1 MKLGVPKETMD
12 GEQRVALAPDGVV
25 KLVDRGVEVLVEAG
39 AGRDYNVDEAYEEAG
54 AQVVADAEELWR
66 TADVVA
72 KVRAPTEAELEL
84 AHEGSIVISFLQPVQ
99 QAELVN
105 ELGSRGVTVLSM
117 DAIPRIARA
126 QSMDA
131 LSSMSSISGYK
142 GVVIGAGALGKYLP
156 MMTTAAGTTKAAKVL
171 VLGAGVAGLQAIATA
186 RRLGAEVS
194 AFDIRPEVKEQIES
208 LGAKFVEPEQEEEP
222 VEEVEEEEEP
232 PRGFAGLMHRFRT
245 SVGADELVPDSS
257 DEEDSHDGAEDE
269 DHDED
274 GASAPGGY
282 AREQGDEKQRQDR
295 ELVSDRLRETDVVI
309 TTALIPGR
317 PAPTLITEEMVDGM
331 APGSIVVDLAAEA
344 GGNCELTKA
353 GEVVEHG
360 LVHIHGPLDLPSSM
374 PIHASQL
381 YSRNVVSLVSH
392 LVDDDGEL
400 ELDFEDEI
408 TDGVV
413 LAHDGEVRHAG
424 AREALGQDPLPPSPA
439 ERKREREA
447 EGGDEDGDDG
457 NGAEQ
462 AGNGREREAAEAS
475 GREQ

>member
-39 AGRDYNVDEAYEEAG
+39 AGRDYNVDGAYEEAG
-54 AQVVADAEELWR
+54 ARIAADAEELWR

-72 KVRAPTEAELEL
+72 KVRAPTDAELEL
-84 AHEGSIVISFLQPVQ
+84 AEKGSIVISFVQPVQ
-99 QAELVN
+99 QAELVG
-105 ELGSRGVTVLSM
+105 ELATRGVTVLSM

-142 GVVIGAGALGKYLP
+142 GVVIAASALGKYLP

-208 LGAKFVEPEQEEEP
+208 IGAKFVEPEQEEP
-222 VEEVEEEEEP
+222 EEEELEEEEP
-232 PRGFAGLMHRFRT
+232 PRGLAGFMQRLRT
-245 SVGADELVPDSS
+245 SVGADELAPSS
-257 DEEDSHDGAEDE
+257 ADGDESEEEDQDEQED
-269 DHDED
+269 DS
-274 GASAPGGY
+274 SAPGGY
-282 AREQGDEKQRQDR
+282 AREQDEEKQRRDR
-295 ELVSDRLRETDVVI
+295 ELVSERLRETDVVI
-309 TTALIPGR
+309 TTALIPGK
-317 PAPTLITEEMVDGM
+317 PAPTLITEEMVEGM
-331 APGSIVVDLAAEA
+331 APGSIVIDLAAEA

-353 GEVVEHG
+353 GEVVEHQ

-374 PIHASQL
+374 PVHASQL

-392 LVDDDGEL
+392 LVDDDGQL

-408 TDGVV
+408 TDGVC
-413 LAHDGEVRHAG
+413 LAHDGDVRHAG

-439 ERKREREA
+439 EEKREREA
-447 EGGDEDGDDG
+447 EDTEEDDQSGDGDGDQADG
-457 NGAEQ
+457 
-462 AGNGREREAAEAS
+462 GREREAAEAS